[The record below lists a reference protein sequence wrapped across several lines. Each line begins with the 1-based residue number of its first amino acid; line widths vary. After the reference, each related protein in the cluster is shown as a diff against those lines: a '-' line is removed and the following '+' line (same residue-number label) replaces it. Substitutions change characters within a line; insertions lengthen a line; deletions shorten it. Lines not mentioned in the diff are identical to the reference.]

1 MDAVSE
7 AVDTCKS
14 PPALSRLDHYELV
27 ELERRFQALADRY
40 RLTIVDM
47 LVQAGGESIC
57 VCEFQTALDLKQP
70 TVSYHLRQ
78 LVESGVIEREQ
89 RGRYSYYSLRPG
101 TLEWLG
107 ELIHPAASAVA
118 A

>member
-1 MDAVSE
+1 MMAVNE
-7 AVDTCKS
+7 ARDSCES
-14 PPALSRLDHYELV
+14 PPALTRFDAEELV
-27 ELERRFQALADRY
+27 ELELRFQALADRY
-40 RLTIVDM
+40 RLAIVDM

-78 LVESGVIEREQ
+78 LVETGVIEREQ
-89 RGRYSYYSLRPG
+89 RGRYSFYSLRPG

-107 ELIHPAASAVA
+107 ELIHPAAALSS
-118 A
+118 

>member
-1 MDAVSE
+1 MRE
-7 AVDTCKS
+7 ATETCES
-14 PPALSRLDHYELV
+14 PPALSRLDDDELV

-47 LVQAGGESIC
+47 LVQADGESIC

-78 LVESGVIEREQ
+78 LVETGVIEREQ
-89 RGRYSYYSLRPG
+89 RGRYSFYSLRPG
-101 TLEWLG
+101 ILEWLG
-107 ELIHPAASAVA
+107 ELIHPGVA
-118 A
+118 ALAS

>member
-1 MDAVSE
+1 MNEAQDACE
-7 AVDTCKS
+7 S
-14 PPALSRLDHYELV
+14 PRVLTGLDAGELV

-47 LVQAGGESIC
+47 LVQAGGEAIC
-57 VCEFQTALDLKQP
+57 VCEFQDALDLKQP

-78 LVESGVIEREQ
+78 LVETGVIEREQ
-89 RGRYSYYSLRPG
+89 RGRYSYYSLRTG
-101 TLEWLG
+101 TLDWVG
-107 ELIHPAASAVA
+107 ELVRPREAAA